1 MPPNI
6 VEIFPSFVRKLLRCD
21 DDLSLTVVRN
31 LHVVD
36 LFAGKARVA
45 RWSELLGLKTAA
57 LDRAF
62 GSHLNLCTD
71 EGLAITICTILRVR
85 AVGLV
90 MMGPQ
95 CSSWVWLSRSV
106 TRRRADHPY
115 GDDSLETVREGNLVN
130 ERVALL
136 CAICSM
142 LGIAWIVEQPSSSLF
157 FHTNLMRCVKS
168 KENPWFRHFFMKDF
182 GHSAKKPTILMG
194 VAPLLSALGT
204 AFKPKEGPKRK
215 KTEKKTKRC
224 AADAK
229 HKTEKRTKGR
239 AKPSK
244 AKPNRGQDTP
254 GEALCTV
261 KVNPITG
268 KKVVTGKREKV
279 SWLLWKL
286 LHWQIVI
293 FVGFFFPD
301 EIKLHSSNAQV
312 KASQVYPPKFAL
324 RIVAGHFPDCVS
336 QH

>member
-1 MPPNI
+1 
-6 VEIFPSFVRKLLRCD
+6 
-21 DDLSLTVVRN
+21 
-31 LHVVD
+31 
-36 LFAGKARVA
+36 
-45 RWSELLGLKTAA
+45 
-57 LDRAF
+57 
-62 GSHLNLCTD
+62 
-71 EGLAITICTILRVR
+71 
-85 AVGLV
+85 
-90 MMGPQ
+90 
-95 CSSWVWLSRSV
+95 
-106 TRRRADHPY
+106 
-115 GDDSLETVREGNLVN
+115 
-130 ERVALL
+130 
-136 CAICSM
+136 
-142 LGIAWIVEQPSSSLF
+142 
-157 FHTNLMRCVKS
+157 MRCVKS

-182 GHSAKKPTILMG
+182 RHSAKKPTILMG

-215 KTEKKTKRC
+215 KNEKKTKRC

-244 AKPNRGQDTP
+244 AKPNMGQDTP

-293 FVGFFFPD
+293 FVGFFLPD

-336 QH
+336 QHWWHLDRGICEGRRKMLALISIMVLLAFCKACSCASRSQRRPSYLFCAVWPSPQVLVKLLHSSSLLFLFQATMLATYKSTDMVLTFLSMPRINIETVPCMARPWALWPSMLQRRQRWQLISSASRCQHHSCFIG